1 LTEVISPLAMRV
13 LVVDDDAVTRRI
25 LQVSVTRLGH
35 SCLLAKDGSE
45 GWQIAEREVV
55 DAIISDWTMP
65 GIDGLELCR
74 RVRTQRTSAYT
85 YFILLTANDARRH
98 FLAGMQA
105 GADDYLRKPPDP
117 DELQVRLTAASRI
130 TQLHRQL
137 SQQNGELERLNHA
150 LFEQGRTDALTGIG
164 NRLRMQ
170 EDLAKLWS
178 RATRYAQPF
187 CIALCDVDHFK
198 LYNDA
203 CGHQAGD
210 RVLHAVATALASAGR
225 GGDAVYRYGGE
236 EFVVV
241 LPEPELASA
250 IAAMNR
256 LRDAVE
262 ALAIRNPAIDARGD
276 GRAVTISVGVAAFD
290 PAVSL
295 DELIKRADVA
305 LYVAKARGRNRVV
318 GFDDIPDLEAQALAL
333 AKR

>member
-1 LTEVISPLAMRV
+1 VTLVPLVDMRV

-35 SCLLAKDGSE
+35 ACLLAKDGNE
-45 GWQIAEREVV
+45 GWQIAQREVV

-65 GIDGLELCR
+65 GLDGLELCR

-85 YFILLTANDARRH
+85 YFILLTANDARQH

-117 DELQVRLTAASRI
+117 DELQVRLTAAARI

-137 SQQNGELERLNHA
+137 SRQNTELERLNHA
-150 LFEQGRTDALTGIG
+150 LFEQGRTDALTGVG

-178 RATRYAQPF
+178 RAARYAQPF

-198 LYNDA
+198 LYNDS

-210 RVLHAVATALASAGR
+210 RALHAVAHALATTSR

-236 EFVVV
+236 EFVTV
-241 LPEPELASA
+241 LPLPGLESA
-250 IAAMNR
+250 VTAMNR
-256 LRDAVE
+256 LREAVE
-262 ALAIRNPAIDARGD
+262 ALAIPNPAFHDERV
-276 GRAVTISVGVAAFD
+276 VTISVGVAAFD
-290 PAVSL
+290 AALTL
-295 DELIKRADVA
+295 DEVIKRADVA
-305 LYVAKARGRNRVV
+305 LYVAKSRGRNRVV
-318 GFDDIPDLEAQALAL
+318 GFDDVPTLEAQALAL